1 MAYIETALVSSAGK
15 LLIQLDDGTIID
27 AGYVKGQKGDPGK
40 DGADGQPGIP
50 GAKGD
55 PGTNGAQWHTG
66 VGAPE
71 TSLGE
76 NGDLYMDVAAAVL
89 PIYQKVNRDWLFLA
103 NLKVTPAGG
112 GGGGTAAGGGGSV
125 IIHPGPQPPI
135 TDNDN
140 RPIQEGDLW
149 VDINGNILYVY
160 YDGVWSEVTACG
172 TGTLD
177 EKKFVKRSGDS
188 MYGALKFKETE
199 ETDDLDSPFE
209 ISAVDTTRQRPE
221 IRRTFRG
228 ETPTPLLTRQ
238 YTDITLKKDLYI
250 GPADDTSS
258 ASIEI
263 WAQTQQGSG
272 DWNHWLDVS
281 GYYGLSSSAYK
292 SNGDYASTLFHDHR
306 GFGFSVYGD
315 SFFDEN
321 GSFYVDVFKG
331 PNNPYNEIGFYTNN
345 VIRLETDASDHVVE
359 VHEDNGFTYN
369 KLIDDTYN
377 IKSVTNKEY
386 VDARDGILQ
395 QEIVNLQ
402 GEIESITPTVQAGI
416 WQDGNSATPGTGHF
430 AMRLGNG
437 DITQDYTNTT
447 IVTLIVST
455 TDKAGGVHTFEKEE
469 VGDEIQ
475 LFDVEDQHYGLFKID
490 AIDTADP
497 NYVQFTVTHL
507 RGSGSTHVDDD
518 VIIRTFKPVTSG
530 DGSAYL
536 LKNGE
541 YVDPPAAVTFE
552 WTKNVEFVTQNST
565 VSIENNWVDITSKNI
580 QLLGKGGGKI
590 FLQSEGKIELEA
602 QTTLKLYS
610 KTSDITL
617 FADQNELV
625 YRDIQDTDPPE
636 QIVNKQYVD
645 KLFDFSQY
653 TELS

>member
-1 MAYIETALVSSAGK
+1 MYDPISVETALVSSGGD
-15 LLIQLDDGTIID
+15 LLIQLSDGNVIN
-27 AGYVKGQKGDPGK
+27 AGRVRGNPGPKGDTGEQGVRGAHGK
-40 DGADGQPGIP
+40 DGID
-50 GAKGD
+50 
-55 PGTNGAQWHTG
+55 GTNGAKWHTG

-71 TSLGE
+71 IDLGVD
-76 NGDLYMDVAAAVL
+76 GDLYMDVASALL
-89 PIYQKVNRDWLFLA
+89 PIWQKVNGDWLFLA
-103 NLKVTPAGG
+103 NLKPTPQFTPGG
-112 GGGGTAAGGGGSV
+112 GDGGGGSV
-125 IIHPGPQPPI
+125 IIHPGPTPP
-135 TDNDN
+135 TEDNN
-140 RPIQEGDLW
+140 GRPIQDGDLW

-160 YDGVWSEVTACG
+160 YNGVWSEVTACG
-172 TGTLD
+172 TGSLD

-188 MYGALKFKETE
+188 MYGDLLFKKDED
-199 ETDDLDSPFE
+199 TDDADYLLSIRTNNTYDPRHRNFYGE
-209 ISAVDTTRQRPE
+209 YAEFKVDNA
-221 IRRTFRG
+221 
-228 ETPTPLLTRQ
+228 
-238 YTDITLKKDLYI
+238 LYF
-250 GPADDTSS
+250 GPKTDTSAFNFEVW
-258 ASIEI
+258 ASRSNGRGGHYFQVAEDQL
-263 WAQTQQGSG
+263 WSGSYNNANEFNSYMKHASSGNFMFRSEASGSG
-272 DWNHWLDVS
+272 
-281 GYYGLSSSAYK
+281 G
-292 SNGDYASTLFHDHR
+292 
-306 GFGFSVYGD
+306 
-315 SFFDEN
+315 
-321 GSFYVDVFKG
+321 FYVDVFGKG
-331 PNNPYNEIGFYTNN
+331 THKDYISFYTDTS
-345 VIRLETDASDHVVE
+345 IRLNTDSGYILKLD
-359 VHEDNGFTYN
+359 DDDGLTYN
-369 KLIDDTYN
+369 ATIEDTDDAKT
-377 IKSVTNKEY
+377 VTNKEY
-386 VDARDGILQ
+386 VDTKDNILQ